1 MACRH
6 DDRRSQASIGVDTM
20 NEQELKQRVW
30 QALKRIPYPGY
41 TRDIVSFGLVER
53 VHVEGRQVTVSLML
67 SHLPAERQEEVMR
80 LVQEAL
86 GALPDDVM
94 IRVEHATRQAV
105 SVSQDPSHARPP
117 TVRRVL
123 AVGSGK
129 GGVGKSTVSVNLAVA
144 LARLGVQVGLL
155 DADVYGPNVPR
166 MMGVDTLP
174 PRRQRGRI
182 PTAEAY
188 GVRLISVG
196 FMVQPNQA
204 IAWRGPMT
212 DKLIRQFLA
221 DVEWGDL
228 DVLVVDLP
236 PGTGDIAM
244 ALAKYGRPEGALL
257 VVTPQA
263 VAWDDALKAATMF
276 HKLDIPLL
284 GFVENMAYFVCDEC
298 GKRHLFFPQN
308 RPAPEVLGGEWQ
320 PLAQLPFDPALAFA
334 GDTGR
339 PVAAD
344 ENSPLADAFIALA
357 RRVALRLDLP
367 LNKNAEEGAH
377 A

>member
-1 MACRH
+1 M
-6 DDRRSQASIGVDTM
+6 S
-20 NEQELKQRVW
+20 EQTLKQRVW
-30 QALKRIPYPGY
+30 QALKSITYPGY
-41 TRDIVSFGLVER
+41 TRDIVSFGLVDR

-67 SHLPAERQEEVMR
+67 SHLPADRQEAIMR

-86 GALPDDVM
+86 ATLPDDVV
-94 IRVEHATRQAV
+94 IRVEHAQR
-105 SVSQDPSHARPP
+105 SVLSPTQESPHVRPP
-117 TVRRVL
+117 GIRRLL

-144 LARLGVQVGLL
+144 LARLGLRVGLL

-188 GVRLISVG
+188 GVHFISVG

-204 IAWRGPMT
+204 IVWRGPMT

-221 DVEWGDL
+221 DVEWGEL

-244 ALAKYGRPEGALL
+244 ALAKYGTPDGALL
-257 VVTPQA
+257 VATPQA

-276 HKLDIPLL
+276 RKLDIPLL
-284 GFVENMAYFVCDEC
+284 GYVENMAYFVCDEC
-298 GKRHLFFPQN
+298 GKRHSFFPQH
-308 RPAPEVLGGEWQ
+308 RPSPDALGSEWQ
-320 PLAQLPFDPALAFA
+320 PLAQLPFDPVLAFA

-344 ENSPLADAFIALA
+344 ETSPLSELFMQLA
-357 RRVALRLDLP
+357 QRVAQRLDVLDS
-367 LNKNAEEGAH
+367 NTAQEGVQQ
-377 A
+377 